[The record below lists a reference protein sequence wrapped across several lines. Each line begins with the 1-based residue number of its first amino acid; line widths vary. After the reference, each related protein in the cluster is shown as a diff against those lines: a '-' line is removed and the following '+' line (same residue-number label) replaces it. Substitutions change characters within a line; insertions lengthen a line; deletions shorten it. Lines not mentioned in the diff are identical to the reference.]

1 MQEKNNPK
9 VIKAWA
15 YFDWAN
21 SAYSLVITSTIFPV
35 YYTVI
40 TTTKEHGDKVL
51 FFGKWFVNTALS
63 NYAMAVGYLMMVFL
77 LPILSS
83 VSDYHGNKKSFMKFF
98 TYLGGLACIGLFFF
112 KLETLELGVILFA
125 LAAVGWIGG
134 ALFYNSYLPEI
145 ATPDHQDKVSAQ
157 GFAWGYIG
165 SVILQIICFIFVLM
179 PDTFGI
185 TDPSFPARLSF
196 LLVGV
201 WWIAFAQISFKRLP
215 NGSTNYEKVNKNLIH
230 SGFQELHKV
239 WLQVKE
245 MRTLKFFLAAFFFY
259 SMGVQTIMLVAANF
273 GEKILHLGATKLIIT
288 ILLIQL
294 LAILGAYLMSY
305 LAGKLGNFTVLMLV
319 VIIWIFVCIT
329 AYFIT
334 SEYQFYALACV
345 VGLVMGG
352 IQSLSRSTYSKLLP
366 DNTPDTAS
374 FFSFYD
380 VTEKLAIVIGLF
392 SFGYIEEFTGNMR
405 NSAVS
410 LTTFFSLGL
419 VFLVLISLQK
429 RKQLAN

>member
-1 MQEKNNPK
+1 
-9 VIKAWA
+9 
-15 YFDWAN
+15 
-21 SAYSLVITSTIFPV
+21 
-35 YYTVI
+35 
-40 TTTKEHGDKVL
+40 
-51 FFGKWFVNTALS
+51 
-63 NYAMAVGYLMMVFL
+63 
-77 LPILSS
+77 
-83 VSDYHGNKKSFMKFF
+83 MKFF

-196 LLVGV
+196 LLVGL
-201 WWIAFAQISFKRLP
+201 WWIGFAQITFKRLP
-215 NGSTNYEKVNKNLIH
+215 NGSANYEKVNKNLIH

-245 MRTLKFFLAAFFFY
+245 MRTLKFFLGAFFFY

-273 GEKILHLGATKLIIT
+273 GEKILHLGAPKLIIT

-305 LAGKLGNFTVLMLV
+305 MASKFGNFNILIIVVL
-319 VIIWIFVCIT
+319 IWIFVCIT

-334 SEYQFYALACV
+334 NEYQFYVLACV

-366 DNTPDTAS
+366 ENTPDTAS

-419 VFLVLISLQK
+419 VFLVLISMQK
-429 RKQLAN
+429 RNKIAN

>member
-1 MQEKNNPK
+1 
-9 VIKAWA
+9 
-15 YFDWAN
+15 
-21 SAYSLVITSTIFPV
+21 
-35 YYTVI
+35 
-40 TTTKEHGDKVL
+40 
-51 FFGKWFVNTALS
+51 
-63 NYAMAVGYLMMVFL
+63 
-77 LPILSS
+77 
-83 VSDYHGNKKSFMKFF
+83 
-98 TYLGGLACIGLFFF
+98 
-112 KLETLELGVILFA
+112 
-125 LAAVGWIGG
+125 
-134 ALFYNSYLPEI
+134 
-145 ATPDHQDKVSAQ
+145 
-157 GFAWGYIG
+157 
-165 SVILQIICFIFVLM
+165 
-179 PDTFGI
+179 
-185 TDPSFPARLSF
+185 
-196 LLVGV
+196 
-201 WWIAFAQISFKRLP
+201 
-215 NGSTNYEKVNKNLIH
+215 
-230 SGFQELHKV
+230 
-239 WLQVKE
+239 
-245 MRTLKFFLAAFFFY
+245 
-259 SMGVQTIMLVAANF
+259 MGVQTIMLVAANF

-319 VIIWIFVCIT
+319 VIIWIFVCIS

-366 DNTPDTAS
+366 ENTPDTAS

-419 VFLVLISLQK
+419 VFLVLILLQK
-429 RKQLAN
+429 RKEIAN

>member
-239 WLQVKE
+239 WLQVK
-245 MRTLKFFLAAFFFY
+245 
-259 SMGVQTIMLVAANF
+259 
-273 GEKILHLGATKLIIT
+273 
-288 ILLIQL
+288 
-294 LAILGAYLMSY
+294 
-305 LAGKLGNFTVLMLV
+305 
-319 VIIWIFVCIT
+319 
-329 AYFIT
+329 
-334 SEYQFYALACV
+334 
-345 VGLVMGG
+345 
-352 IQSLSRSTYSKLLP
+352 
-366 DNTPDTAS
+366 
-374 FFSFYD
+374 
-380 VTEKLAIVIGLF
+380 
-392 SFGYIEEFTGNMR
+392 
-405 NSAVS
+405 
-410 LTTFFSLGL
+410 
-419 VFLVLISLQK
+419 
-429 RKQLAN
+429 